1 MGGPSTVRCVKMLG
15 RMTGVG
21 MLKSKSGTSDED
33 GGQTQLSPL
42 GNRPDAPSFKAFG
55 PSLLLAFE

>member
-1 MGGPSTVRCVKMLG
+1 MRCVKMLG